1 MKLTYRA
8 DIDGIRA
15 IAVLAIIFYHAGIKI
30 FSGGFVG
37 VDIFF
42 VISGY
47 LITTIILREINEN
60 EFSLAKF
67 YERRIRRIFP
77 ALFATLLITLLTSA
91 LLFSTKEFKDFSQS
105 LLATT
110 LFTSNILFWSQSGY
124 FDAPS
129 TLKPLLHTWSLAV
142 EEQFYIFFP
151 LLLSFLARYI
161 RPKLNL
167 TLLGIALASF
177 ALNIYNLNHDTSGAF
192 YLAHMRIWE
201 LLIGSLLATK
211 MIASKINLHI
221 GNLLSLI
228 GLVMLAIPIFLYTND
243 TPFPGIAASI
253 PTLGTALIIYSGI
266 ENKTFIGRILSFWP
280 IVFIGQISYS
290 LYLWHWPIIVFA
302 RYYAIIEL
310 TALETAAVLLII
322 FILSILSWHFI
333 EKPFRQRSF
342 LKNRGIFVY
351 AAIGMVLTIAAG
363 SAIYLTNGLPN
374 RFSSRQAD
382 IDPNTDV
389 RLKKWRSCG
398 GRVKN
403 PSPLKFCKIGEDKNI
418 PIFLLWGDS
427 HARALAPS
435 IQISALQAGVT
446 GLVAYTPACPS
457 LLGVDRQGQQSCSEF
472 NIDIINY
479 IQDHP
484 NLHTIIL
491 ASRWALSAEG
501 TRFKSEEGNSVI
513 LVNTMTGSA
522 QTDTN
527 ATLFKLGLE
536 QTVNKLLEM
545 GRKVV
550 IVTQVPE
557 IGYYVPSAFSIAQ
570 RTGRDANK
578 IIAPSLNEYID
589 RNMIV
594 TTVVES
600 LAKNDDVQIVDP
612 WKALCNE
619 KNCLVASEGQ
629 PLYLDDDHLSIFG
642 AQYISNIFDPVFKN
656 LHGQ

>member
-110 LFTSNILFWSQSGY
+110 LFTTNILFWSQSGY

-398 GRVKN
+398 GERKKTK
-403 PSPLKFCKIGEDKNI
+403 P
-418 PIFLLWGDS
+418 
-427 HARALAPS
+427 
-435 IQISALQAGVT
+435 
-446 GLVAYTPACPS
+446 
-457 LLGVDRQGQQSCSEF
+457 
-472 NIDIINY
+472 
-479 IQDHP
+479 
-484 NLHTIIL
+484 
-491 ASRWALSAEG
+491 
-501 TRFKSEEGNSVI
+501 
-513 LVNTMTGSA
+513 MTGSA

-642 AQYISNIFDPVFKN
+642 AQEISNIFDPVFKN